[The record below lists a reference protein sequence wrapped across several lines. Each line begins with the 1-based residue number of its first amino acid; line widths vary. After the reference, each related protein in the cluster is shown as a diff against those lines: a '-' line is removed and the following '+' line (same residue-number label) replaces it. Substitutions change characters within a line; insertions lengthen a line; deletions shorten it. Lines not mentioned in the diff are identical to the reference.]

1 MFQELVRLGKLARH
15 KIMTPKDLK
24 ELRLLLLTV
33 QLKKAADKRIL
44 MPLKMDGMK
53 RKGVVIHD

>member
-1 MFQELVRLGKLARH
+1 MFQALEKLGKLARH

-33 QLKKAADKRIL
+33 QLKKAAERRVAI
-44 MPLKMDGMK
+44 PLKTNGMK
-53 RKGVVIHD
+53 RKGVVVHD